1 MLSTYASWLEEWSLQ
16 FVFQA
21 QKGICAEMLPCVMH
35 KTCHLTFCA
44 QILARGR
51 CTYSKSQIL
60 CPCRPVWWLSLRSS
74 LHHQIFSAC
83 QTCPSHLCIMI
94 LFPFTQARYD
104 KSQRQAMSG
113 RDPHSLS
120 PWLQPSDSAPKL
132 LGTPPKVIQHDLQ
145 QHNGAK
151 IVF

>member
-1 MLSTYASWLEEWSLQ
+1 MSLFLLSTYASWLEQWSLQ
-16 FVFQA
+16 FVFGA
-21 QKGICAEMLPCVMH
+21 QKGICVTILSCVMH

-44 QILARGR
+44 QMLARGR
-51 CTYSKSQIL
+51 CTYSNSQIL

-74 LHHQIFSAC
+74 PHHQMFSAC

-113 RDPHSLS
+113 SLT
-120 PWLQPSDSAPKL
+120 PSFIVTMAPIRQCCSVKL
-132 LGTPPKVIQHDLQ
+132 LLSHPKTYSMI
-145 QHNGAK
+145 AAA
-151 IVF
+151 